1 MQALRLTILLPLLA
15 LGALLAKPLITPKPE
30 ARRLEILFFGAP
42 TKNGAHHDPISRYR
56 SIKKELGSQGIDFT
70 YSEDPAEA
78 FNPGTLAK
86 YDGVLMYGNWEMNGK
101 MPDDQLKAL
110 TDYVNNGGA
119 FLPIHCAS
127 ACYGG
132 SPEFINLVGGRFK
145 EHQTGTFKVTN
156 VNRNHPIMRG
166 YDGFEAW
173 DETYVHDRLTDDREL
188 LEKRDQEPWTW
199 VRQQGKGRVFYTAAG
214 HDHRVWD
221 NDQFAMLIRNA
232 IYWSVGPDKYK
243 LLQNLKLPKLEMEDA
258 KLPGYIQHELI
269 TKAQKPLSPEESMKM
284 AQVPEGFELSLFA
297 SEPDIV
303 NPIFVNWDHKGR
315 AYIIQTVDY
324 PNNLHSGNLGNDK
337 IILAEDTDKD
347 GRADKFTTFADKLS
361 IPTSLVCVNGGVI
374 CTNCSEILFLKD
386 TNGDDKADVRQVL
399 FSGFGVGDT
408 HAGVSNLRY
417 GHDNWIYATVGY
429 SGFKGDVGGE
439 HFDFAQQ
446 VFRFK
451 PDGSKL
457 EVIQGTTNNTWGL
470 GTTSDFDMMG
480 STANGN
486 PSFYVTHARKDYQS
500 AGLNQGRT
508 PRADNNPAF
517 FPSSMD
523 IRQVDQFDPW
533 TEAAGLRNHYTAG
546 AGHAFYTAER
556 FPEPWREKVAFITE
570 GTGKLVGAFEVK
582 REGAG
587 YKSYQ
592 LANNIYNSA
601 DAWSGPVCAETGPDG
616 ALWICDWYNLIIQHN
631 PTPTLRSAGLDSKTG
646 KGNAYETPLRDTQ
659 YGRVYRVYPKGSP
672 DDADPNLDPTKG
684 ESLIAGLNHPNLFW
698 RLQAQ
703 RLIVESG
710 NKAYVP
716 KLEELLAGRDHA
728 ATHAVYALAG
738 LGALQD
744 ADVAAALSSGVRGS
758 IRAAIHMGTPKQL
771 RDVLVANGKIG
782 LQDPRDLAE
791 AIVAMSAGDTDVD
804 LGKTLFALL
813 QSDESKITSDASLK
827 DGWQIAA
834 NRQAAG
840 VLLAAATAG
849 VGGDEAASKS
859 PNLIKNGDFS
869 EVSGGKPTGWTDHRF
884 YGGDRDGVKLTA
896 SPDGREGSM
905 ALSISSEKNS
915 DNGAAVTIPVKKR
928 TSYLLSAWVKTKD
941 LKPAGNGPGA
951 MLNVHGGEMTKG
963 VKGTSDWTQVSVN
976 VDSGDRDELLIHCLF
991 GGYGGATGTAW
1002 WDDVS
1007 LTEVAG
1013 GAGIGGMLNQ
1023 VAARFATTADPAA
1036 KQALADELAKLNTG
1050 YAKKLLADM
1059 NAKPAAPT
1067 VQKEKKNKI
1076 DPAVHERGKAI
1087 YNMTCIACHQ
1097 PEGQGL
1103 VNAFPPL
1110 DGSDW
1115 LTGDPSVPI
1124 RIVIAGLQGPVKVN
1138 GQDFNSIMP
1147 PVAEMDDQKIADV
1160 LTLVRQSWSN
1170 DATPVT
1176 PAQVKEVRAKYESHP
1191 GMWTAKELGH

>member
-1 MQALRLTILLPLLA
+1 MQALRLLLLLPLLA
-15 LGALLAKPLITPKPE
+15 FSAAMAKPLTTPKPE
-30 ARRLEILFFGAP
+30 ARRLEVLFFGAP
-42 TKNGAHHDPISRYR
+42 TKNGAHHDPVTRYR
-56 SIKKELGSQGIDFT
+56 SIKKQLGVEGIDFT
-70 YSEDPAEA
+70 YTEDPAEA
-78 FNPGTLAK
+78 FNADTLAK
-86 YDGVLMYGNWEMNGK
+86 YDALLMYGNWEQNGK
-101 MPDDQLKAL
+101 LPADQLKAL

-166 YDGFEAW
+166 YEGYEAW

-188 LEKRDQEPWTW
+188 LEKRDEEPWTW

-221 NDQFAMLIRNA
+221 LPQFATLIKNA
-232 IYWSVGPDKYK
+232 IFWSVGPEKYK
-243 LLQNLKLPKLEMEDA
+243 LLQNLKLPKLEQEEV
-258 KLPGYIQHELI
+258 KLPGYLKHELI
-269 TKAQKPLSPEESMKM
+269 TKAQKPLSPEESMKL
-284 AQVPEGFELSLFA
+284 AQVPVGFELSLFA
-297 SEPDIV
+297 AEPDIV
-303 NPIFVNWDHKGR
+303 NPIFVSWDTKGR

-337 IILAEDTDKD
+337 IIIAEDTDKD

-361 IPTSLVCVNGGVI
+361 IPTSLVFVNGGVV
-374 CTNCSEILFLKD
+374 CTNCSEMLFLKD

-399 FSGFGVGDT
+399 FTGFGTGDT

-417 GHDNWIYATVGY
+417 GFDGWIYATVGY
-429 SGFKGDVGGE
+429 SGFKGEVGGE

-451 PDGSKL
+451 PDGSKM
-457 EVIQGTTNNTWGL
+457 EVLQGTTNNTWGL
-470 GTTSDFDMMG
+470 GFTSDFDVMG

-486 PSFYVTHARKDYQS
+486 PSFYLTHSRADYQA
-500 AGLNQGRT
+500 AGINQPRT
-508 PRADNNPAF
+508 PRADDNPLF
-517 FPSSMD
+517 NPSSMD
-523 IRQVDQFDPW
+523 IRQVDQFD
-533 TEAAGLRNHYTAG
+533 RYTAG

-556 FPEPWREKVAFITE
+556 FPAAWREKMAFVTE
-570 GTGKLVGAFEVK
+570 ATGKLVGAFQVS

-587 YKSYQ
+587 YKANQ
-592 LANNIYNSA
+592 LYNNIYNSA

-616 ALWICDWYNLIIQHN
+616 ALWVCDWYNLIIQHN
-631 PTPTLRSAGLDSKTG
+631 PTPSKQSAGLDAKTG

-659 YGRVYRVYPKGSP
+659 YGRVYRIYPKGTQ
-672 DDADPNLDPTKG
+672 DDANPNLDPNKG
-684 ESLIAGLNHPNLFW
+684 DALIAALKHPNLFW

-716 KLEELLAGRDHA
+716 RLTELVSSKGRESE
-728 ATHAVYALAG
+728 HAVYALSG
-738 LGALQD
+738 LGALD
-744 ADVAAALSSGVRGS
+744 DSLVAAALKSGVRGTVHAG
-758 IRAAIHMGTPKQL
+758 IDCGTPKQL
-771 RDVLVANGKIG
+771 RDNLLVGGKIAAM
-782 LQDPRDLAE
+782 QDPRDLAE
-791 AIVAMSAGDTDVD
+791 ALVAMSRGEVD
-804 LGKTLFALL
+804 MAYGKALFSLL
-813 QSDESKITSDASLK
+813 QENESKIVSDTTLK

-834 NRQAAG
+834 NRQAPG
-840 VLLAAATAG
+840 VLLGASSGNFGVEEATA
-849 VGGDEAASKS
+849 KM
-859 PNLIKNGDFS
+859 PNLMPNPDFS
-869 EVSGGKPTGWTDHRF
+869 EVSAGKPVGWTDHRF
-884 YGGDRDGVKLTA
+884 YGGDRDGVKLSA

-905 ALSISSEKNS
+905 CLMITSDKNS

-928 TSYLLSAWVKTKD
+928 TGYLLSAWIKTKD
-941 LKPAGNGPGA
+941 LQPAGRGPGA
-951 MLNVHGGEMTKG
+951 LLNIHGGEQSQG
-963 VKGTSDWTQVSVN
+963 VKGTSDWTKVTINVN
-976 VDSGDRDELLIHCLF
+976 SGDRDELLIHCLF

-1002 WDDVS
+1002 FDDVS
-1007 LTEVAG
+1007 LTEVP
-1013 GAGIGGMLNQ
+1013 GASGLSGMVSQ
-1023 VAARFATTADPAA
+1023 VATRFTAQGDPAA
-1036 KQALADELAKLNTG
+1036 KQALADAIGKLDTP

-1059 NAKPAAPT
+1059 NAKPAAP
-1067 VQKEKKNKI
+1067 VAVKEKKFKP
-1076 DPAVHERGKAI
+1076 DTAVHERGKAV

-1097 PEGQGL
+1097 PEGQGM

-1138 GQDFNSIMP
+1138 GQDVNSIMP
-1147 PVAEMDDQKIADV
+1147 PVAEMDDQKISDV
-1160 LTLVRQSWSN
+1160 LTFVRQSWSN

-1176 PAQVKEVRAKYESHP
+1176 VEQVKQVREKYKDHP
-1191 GMWTAKELGH
+1191 AMWTAQELGR